1 MSTTHE
7 PVRFWEIQEFWV
19 FIVTVIIISIVTLIF
34 IRATIPINDNDNIN
48 STEFTIYKKEQNKKS
63 N

>member
-19 FIVTVIIISIVTLIF
+19 LIVTVIIISIVTLIF

-48 STEFTIYKKEQNKKS
+48 STESTICKNEQNKKS